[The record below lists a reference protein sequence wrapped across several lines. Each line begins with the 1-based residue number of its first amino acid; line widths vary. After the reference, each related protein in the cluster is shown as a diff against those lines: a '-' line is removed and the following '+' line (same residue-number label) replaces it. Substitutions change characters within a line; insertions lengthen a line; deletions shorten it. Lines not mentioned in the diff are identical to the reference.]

1 MYRESIPG
9 YDFGRVSDAPISD
22 RDFELLVK
30 TVNLTEEDFRA
41 LRATCEALSR
51 RRDIIDKVLDTWYG
65 WVGSNPHLLYYFG
78 DREGRPIQRY
88 LEAVRL
94 RFGQWLLDTF
104 CRDYDR
110 QWLNYVYEVGLRHHR
125 AKKGRTDGVET
136 VEHIPLRYVIA
147 FKPP

>member
-9 YDFGRVSDAPISD
+9 YDFGRVPDAPISD

-51 RRDIIDKVLDTWYG
+51 RGDIIDKVLDTWYG

-94 RFGQWLLDTF
+94 RFASGYSTRSAGTTIGSGSTTCTRSGLGIT
-104 CRDYDR
+104 
-110 QWLNYVYEVGLRHHR
+110 GLRR
-125 AKKGRTDGVET
+125 AGRTG
-136 VEHIPLRYVIA
+136 L
-147 FKPP
+147 KPWSTSRLGT